1 MTDLLLQEAEQAVLP
16 AAREG
21 RHHRE
26 GHPHQ
31 QEEQRRDPHAVQE
44 GRCPQKLQ
52 GYHDPSP
59 DPHCQA
65 AGHTQEL
72 QEAAG
77 ETGGGDGQ

>member
-1 MTDLLLQEAEQAVLP
+1 MTDLFLQEAEQAVLP

-21 RHHRE
+21 QHHRE

-44 GRCPQKLQ
+44 ARCPQKLQ
-52 GYHDPSP
+52 DYHDPSP
-59 DPHCQA
+59 DPHCRA